1 MLLIGLQYDLSK
13 IITIGTSLQNISN
26 GMKYNDKKF
35 EIPRSTNIGMLIK
48 LYDSKD
54 QKFFTSLDANFPN
67 DSENNIR
74 IGVEYWLEG
83 FAVRTG
89 YKLKSGG
96 EELGVLSGLKAGIGY
111 RTSMKKG
118 LNYGLDYAFSTLGDL
133 GFSHRAAL
141 LLFFG
146 N

>member
-1 MLLIGLQYDLSK
+1 MIGLQYDLSK

-83 FAVRTG
+83 FAVRVG

-96 EELGVLSGLKAGIGY
+96 EELGVLSGLKTGILW
-111 RTSMKKG
+111 K
-118 LNYGLDYAFSTLGDL
+118 LNKVAVKIYLLTEFYFYSIIYA
-133 GFSHRAAL
+133 
-141 LLFFG
+141 
-146 N
+146 